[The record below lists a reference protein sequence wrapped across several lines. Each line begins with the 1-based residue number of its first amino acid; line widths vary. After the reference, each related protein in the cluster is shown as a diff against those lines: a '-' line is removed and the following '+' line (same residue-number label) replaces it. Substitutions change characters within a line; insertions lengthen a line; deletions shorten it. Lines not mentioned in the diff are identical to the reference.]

1 MNLEEMK
8 RHKGRHIMM
17 FSVPAIIA
25 MLLSAVVTVTD
36 GYFVGNYVGKD
47 GLAAVN
53 LGLPIVYL
61 MLACGL
67 MTGVGGSVIAGI
79 LNGNGQKEKCR
90 QVFNQ
95 TIMTALVVSTAM
107 SLLIRLFFEAVGM
120 FLGVDDALAAYFAGY
135 YKIMLVYYPVMVLNS
150 VCGMF
155 IRAEGKPQFGM
166 AVTIIGVIVNV
177 FFNGIFVHLGM
188 EIEGIALASVVSGMV
203 SLAMSVLFFVRS
215 ARTFRFEKFSFDS
228 AVFWG
233 TVMNGSSEFVGEM
246 SSCISMFCY
255 NQVIMGLTGAAG
267 VSAFAVAGYTVFVFS
282 MVAIGFGQ
290 GMCPLVSFAYG
301 AKAFGLAEDFRK
313 LTGRIVFGAGVVF
326 ACLMLFGLDSYGSLF
341 VRDEAVRT
349 MVREGVSF
357 LSVSFLL
364 MGFNIIASMYFT
376 ACGKALPSAVISVAR
391 GIVILLICIFVLPL
405 IFGMRG
411 IWLAGPF
418 TEILS
423 GGLTV
428 LLLRR
433 DRA

>member
-1 MNLEEMK
+1 
-8 RHKGRHIMM
+8 
-17 FSVPAIIA
+17 
-25 MLLSAVVTVTD
+25 
-36 GYFVGNYVGKD
+36 
-47 GLAAVN
+47 
-53 LGLPIVYL
+53 
-61 MLACGL
+61 
-67 MTGVGGSVIAGI
+67 
-79 LNGNGQKEKCR
+79 
-90 QVFNQ
+90 
-95 TIMTALVVSTAM
+95 
-107 SLLIRLFFEAVGM
+107 
-120 FLGVDDALAAYFAGY
+120 
-135 YKIMLVYYPVMVLNS
+135 
-150 VCGMF
+150 
-155 IRAEGKPQFGM
+155 
-166 AVTIIGVIVNV
+166 
-177 FFNGIFVHLGM
+177 
-188 EIEGIALASVVSGMV
+188 
-203 SLAMSVLFFVRS
+203 
-215 ARTFRFEKFSFDS
+215 
-228 AVFWG
+228 
-233 TVMNGSSEFVGEM
+233 MNGSSEFVGEM